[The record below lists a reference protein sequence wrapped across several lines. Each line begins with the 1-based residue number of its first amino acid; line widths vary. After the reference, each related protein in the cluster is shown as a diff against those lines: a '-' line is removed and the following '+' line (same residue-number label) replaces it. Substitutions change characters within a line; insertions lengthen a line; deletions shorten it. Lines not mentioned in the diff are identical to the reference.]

1 MIKNDSLDTKRT
13 SSRCVFYSL
22 KLVCLTASMMCV
34 GILNRDSRMTA
45 LTKRH
50 EVALVIRAAVC
61 QRLDVVYFLGGSQSA
76 FAPALFAQGMPQ

>member
-13 SSRCVFYSL
+13 SRRCVFISMN
-22 KLVCLTASMMCV
+22 LVSPNASTMCV
-34 GILNRDSRMTA
+34 GVLNGDSRMAA

-61 QRLDVVYFLGGSQSA
+61 QRQDVVYFLSGSESA
-76 FAPALFAQGMPQ
+76 FAIAMLAQRMQ